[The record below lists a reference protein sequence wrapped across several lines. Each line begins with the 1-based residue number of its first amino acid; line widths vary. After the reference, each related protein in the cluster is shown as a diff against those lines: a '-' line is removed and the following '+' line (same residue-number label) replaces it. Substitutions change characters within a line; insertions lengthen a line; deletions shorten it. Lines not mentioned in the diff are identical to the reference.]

1 MLAAS
6 EVFPS
11 TWSGNGGRMIALGLA
26 LIGVGVVFLFFLPW
40 VGIPLGIIGLMLLA
54 FFLFGMATKRR
65 SPR

>member
-1 MLAAS
+1 MA
-6 EVFPS
+6 
-11 TWSGNGGRMIALGLA
+11 GRMIALGLA